1 MQIAIRWREANFT
14 YSEEKLSLYLVVMS
28 YIAILLVQQL
38 TLRTLFLRYQRQ
50 KQNYLK
56 GNELKTSLTAFFST

>member
-1 MQIAIRWREANFT
+1 MPWREANFT

-28 YIAILLVQQL
+28 YIATLLAQGV

-56 GNELKTSLTAFFST
+56 GNELKPSLTAFFST